1 MVMPG
6 VETEPGGP
14 SRACDKAVSH
24 RSLNESL
31 SAEEEREERTRG
43 GRRKREDDVQC
54 EEEEWVTGEE
64 GRRDADWQFIQS
76 VSLFPSESPDTGENK
91 GCSY

>member
-14 SRACDKAVSH
+14 SRACDEAASH

-31 SAEEEREERTRG
+31 SAGEESEERTRG
-43 GRRKREDDVQC
+43 GRRKREDDAQC
-54 EEEEWVTGEE
+54 EEEEEE
-64 GRRDADWQFIQS
+64 
-76 VSLFPSESPDTGENK
+76 E
-91 GCSY
+91 